1 MAVLWLWFLLFL
13 LFFLFP
19 PSSVTNV
26 SHVSPAQPFKLHV
39 LQCTHTHRL
48 MFSPS
53 LPFLP
58 PPPLSILKYIYL
70 ACVLEHTNDLCL
82 FPSSCCWQWLR
93 STAPASS
100 VEQVSSGAF
109 HCCSEIWIT
118 NASLWNLLSPVHRAM
133 GSRVCFIFYYFIHI
147 LSFFVFKRCF
157 SQCRGRIYF
166 LV

>member
-1 MAVLWLWFLLFL
+1 MAVLWLWFLSSFSSIFSFSSQLCNEC
-13 LFFLFP
+13 FP
-19 PSSVTNV
+19 CFT
-26 SHVSPAQPFKLHV
+26 SPAFQTARAPVHA
-39 LQCTHTHRL
+39 HTQIDVFPIFT
-48 MFSPS
+48 FSS
-53 LPFLP
+53 
-58 PPPLSILKYIYL
+58 PPLSILKYIYL

-118 NASLWNLLSPVHRAM
+118 NTSLWNLLSPVHRAM

-147 LSFFVFKRCF
+147 LSFLSSKGA
-157 SQCRGRIYF
+157 SHNAGGGSIS
-166 LV
+166 